1 MKLYSK
7 LSALGAV
14 LVLTTAFAS
23 ADTVHYFTSGSGS
36 VGFVGYSTTPGGPFA
51 IQPAGTNNST
61 GTSATF
67 GILPGTDWAPALVG
81 ADSVASIWVSYDQF
95 SGPTGGETDATYDW
109 NGYYEYTTNFNFQHS
124 SYGEITVA
132 ADDTV
137 AIYLNG
143 VNILPLGAIG
153 GDAHC
158 ADGYPELPPR
168 RDLHGLLQRAG
179 RFQCSGFRGGSDRF
193 DTIKVWTMSR
203 PSRKLQSQT
212 LSCCWEPA
220 CLALPAPCSARCARF
235 NVERSIRRVPGA
247 PALCS
252 ASAFVVSA
260 SVKKLFTLAFFLV
273 RGQTGGV
280 DRLSLQISRWQG

>member
-67 GILPGTDWAPALVG
+67 GILPGTEWAPALVG

-158 ADGYPELPPR
+158 ADAVPNCRPGGTSTVFFSAPEGFNVLDFVVAQTGSIYQGLDYVATVTETPEPNT
-168 RDLHGLLQRAG
+168 LLLLGTGLLGSAG
-179 RFQCSGFRGGSDRF
+179 ALFRKMR
-193 DTIKVWTMSR
+193 TV
-203 PSRKLQSQT
+203 
-212 LSCCWEPA
+212 
-220 CLALPAPCSARCARF
+220 
-235 NVERSIRRVPGA
+235 
-247 PALCS
+247 
-252 ASAFVVSA
+252 
-260 SVKKLFTLAFFLV
+260 
-273 RGQTGGV
+273 
-280 DRLSLQISRWQG
+280 